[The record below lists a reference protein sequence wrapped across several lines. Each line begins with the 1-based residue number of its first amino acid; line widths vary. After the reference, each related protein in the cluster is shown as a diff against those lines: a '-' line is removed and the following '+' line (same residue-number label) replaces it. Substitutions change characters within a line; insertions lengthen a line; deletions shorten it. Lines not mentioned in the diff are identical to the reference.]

1 MLVVPGARTTTPR
14 SPASLLS
21 EQAVA
26 FGPDAVPF
34 YGGASSYVDG
44 LPKGWSESSDVSG
57 KFAEMF
63 KWARVVCKSN
73 ACALPGVTIKYDA
86 FVSNMWRAVRMG
98 FVTAKHAEF
107 VHNGLRWGFEV
118 GLHPDR
124 LHGYRFFKNY
134 ESATGAFRSR
144 VTEATESRVEA
155 GRTLHLGEATADTL
169 RLIKEVFPSAFI
181 FPMGA
186 VAKPLEPDKG
196 RPTDDHTRTG
206 LNAATDMMGLSHTLD
221 SYAEMARRFLPGY
234 SAHVSDVEAAFPMLP
249 FAPWVWPFMLHRF
262 YRGEGPELSL
272 FCHLNGDFGTRGMP
286 GAFKI
291 FFVDVVLNMA
301 RAAETLTIPMTVYVD
316 DLAATGATAKGT
328 TSRMA
333 KFQDWA
339 ENVCGVQFKRIK
351 DKSASQVQLFL
362 GLWWDSFTGTR
373 TLEERKLIQYMD
385 MLLEF
390 SVRTTL
396 TLLERQQAAG
406 RLRRAI
412 MSMPPGASCLLA
424 NIFALMIG
432 LSVPWQKRR
441 TTRAERLDYRFFYDI
456 LTLNLGR
463 GYFTTDR
470 FKEGPS
476 VYSDASRS
484 KRYAGG
490 GWCSSAGPYDWWRY
504 GTAAAK
510 KPIDFLEGDTVVHC
524 IESQGPSWRQQWIP
538 FGIDNQSF
546 EKSAQKSWSRAERLN
561 LLLKRLFVLQIKFD
575 CLIRFFWLKS
585 EDNSMADPLS
595 RENGLEAFLAEVQRQ
610 AFVVPPAV
618 PQGMPDAGRVR
629 NLDMSAPFNAAD
641 MEVLQGQS
649 RQRVD
654 MAALSRML
662 PAVVFIQSML
672 RGWLVRRDLGRF
684 APPRGTAFGILAR
697 AYLPVR
703 IPEKAPVD
711 SVCEVGRW
719 AAPAISVPSVYS
731 RPKKAT
737 RRGTRNGSRLSVAL
751 VAALVGGAVAM
762 PARDGYSAQQASVPY
777 TRAMLYDGLPAHNI
791 GLLDDLMGNALSAS
805 SMAKVDIVFEK
816 YWKPIAAAYGWPEI
830 IKTDDHERGG
840 KLVTFVLKLLEDKRL
855 VADSIQSYVWGLRW
869 KMKLAHQADPVYGLM
884 NWHHFMTSV
893 RVRAHVPHEPRRALP
908 LRLIIAMLATIDL
921 DVFWEVQ
928 FAVFM
933 IILLGTFSRSECPCP
948 KTFTGK
954 EKWDP
959 TKHWMVQDILIKLV
973 AGTYV
978 LAVRFKKIKQDRRIE
993 RAEAR
998 GDHRLEVQRG
1008 EAAKGG
1014 SDWSYV
1020 GDAPGHALS
1029 PFLWYQRLMRF
1040 YSGPR
1045 PAENPFFMAKDRV
1058 RPYTYSAGL
1067 KDLQVMLERV
1077 SPDDTDFALHG
1088 IRVEG
1093 WNRAAADNAALA
1105 EAHGG
1110 WKPGNAS
1117 RYSRFQLADVFTIFP
1132 KMVSPTEPTDVP
1144 MVACWPADD
1153 TPSDDGLAEGVED
1166 EVEDDEDDEEDGD
1179 TGAGAMPPPG
1189 VPPTGP
1195 GGATVTVYT
1204 DDLAITGTPAAVTTQ
1219 LADVRAGVAALP
1231 LLGQPVVAPVES
1243 EADGYVGAAIRM
1255 AILNTRASTF
1265 LSPTS
1270 RALARLRRTL
1280 E

>member
-1 MLVVPGARTTTPR
+1 MLAVPGARTTTPR
-14 SPASLLS
+14 SCASRLS

-26 FGPDAVPF
+26 FGPDAVPV
-34 YGGASSYVDG
+34 YGGESSYVDG
-44 LPKGWSESSDVSG
+44 LPMGWSESSDVSG

-63 KWARVVCKSN
+63 KWARVVCESN

-86 FVSNMWRAVRMG
+86 FVSNMWKAVRLG
-98 FVTAKHAEF
+98 FVAAKHAEF
-107 VHNGLRWGFEV
+107 VHHGLRWGFEV

-124 LHGYRFFKNY
+124 LQGYRFFKNY

-144 VTEATESRVEA
+144 VTEATESRVGA
-155 GRTLHLGEATADTL
+155 GRTLHLGEATVETL
-169 RLIKEVFPSAFI
+169 ILIKQVFPSAFI

-186 VAKPLEPDKG
+186 VAKPLEPEKG

-206 LNAATDMMGLSHTLD
+206 LNAATDMTGLSHTLD
-221 SYAEMARRFLPGY
+221 SYDEMARRFLPGY
-234 SAHVSDVEAAFPMLP
+234 AAHVSDVEAAFPMLP

-272 FCHLNGDFGTRGMP
+272 YCHLNGDFGTRGMP
-286 GAFKI
+286 GVFKI

-373 TLEERKLIQYMD
+373 TLEERKLVQYMD

-390 SVRTTL
+390 SVRKTL

-424 NIFALMIG
+424 NIFALMLG
-432 LSVPWQKRR
+432 LSVAWQKRR
-441 TTRAERLDYRFFYDI
+441 TTRAERQDYRFFYDI

-524 IESQGPSWRQQWIP
+524 IESQGQSWRQQWIP

-595 RENGLEAFLAEVQRQ
+595 RENGLDAFLIEVQRR

-618 PQGMPDAGRVR
+618 LQGMPNAGRVR

-641 MEVLQGQS
+641 MEALQVQS

-662 PAVVFIQSML
+662 PAVVFIQSLL
-672 RGWLVRRDLGRF
+672 RGWLVRRDLCRF
-684 APPRGTAFGILAR
+684 APPRSTVFGILAR
-697 AYLPVR
+697 AYLPEKTS
-703 IPEKAPVD
+703 EKAPED
-711 SVCEVGRW
+711 SV
-719 AAPAISVPSVYS
+719 AAPANSMSSVSS

-737 RRGTRNGSRLSVAL
+737 RRGTRSGSRVSIAL
-751 VAALVGGAVAM
+751 VAALVSGAVAM

-777 TRAMLYDGLPAHNI
+777 SRAMLYDGLPAQNI
-791 GLLDDLMGNALSAS
+791 GLLDDLMGTVLAPAS
-805 SMAKVDIVFEK
+805 MSKVDIAFK
-816 YWKPIAAAYGWPEI
+816 RYWKPIAEAYGWPEI
-830 IKTDDHERGG
+830 IKTDDPERGG

-869 KMKLAHQADPVYGLM
+869 KMKLEHQADPVYGLM

-908 LRLIIAMLATIDL
+908 LRLIIAMLATIDV

-933 IILLGTFSRSECPCP
+933 LILLGTFSRSECPC
-948 KTFTGK
+948 
-954 EKWDP
+954 
-959 TKHWMVQDILIKLV
+959 
-973 AGTYV
+973 A
-978 LAVRFKKIKQDRRIE
+978 
-993 RAEAR
+993 
-998 GDHRLEVQRG
+998 
-1008 EAAKGG
+1008 
-1014 SDWSYV
+1014 
-1020 GDAPGHALS
+1020 
-1029 PFLWYQRLMRF
+1029 
-1040 YSGPR
+1040 
-1045 PAENPFFMAKDRV
+1045 
-1058 RPYTYSAGL
+1058 
-1067 KDLQVMLERV
+1067 
-1077 SPDDTDFALHG
+1077 
-1088 IRVEG
+1088 
-1093 WNRAAADNAALA
+1093 
-1105 EAHGG
+1105 
-1110 WKPGNAS
+1110 
-1117 RYSRFQLADVFTIFP
+1117 
-1132 KMVSPTEPTDVP
+1132 
-1144 MVACWPADD
+1144 
-1153 TPSDDGLAEGVED
+1153 
-1166 EVEDDEDDEEDGD
+1166 
-1179 TGAGAMPPPG
+1179 
-1189 VPPTGP
+1189 
-1195 GGATVTVYT
+1195 
-1204 DDLAITGTPAAVTTQ
+1204 
-1219 LADVRAGVAALP
+1219 
-1231 LLGQPVVAPVES
+1231 
-1243 EADGYVGAAIRM
+1243 
-1255 AILNTRASTF
+1255 
-1265 LSPTS
+1265 
-1270 RALARLRRTL
+1270 
-1280 E
+1280 